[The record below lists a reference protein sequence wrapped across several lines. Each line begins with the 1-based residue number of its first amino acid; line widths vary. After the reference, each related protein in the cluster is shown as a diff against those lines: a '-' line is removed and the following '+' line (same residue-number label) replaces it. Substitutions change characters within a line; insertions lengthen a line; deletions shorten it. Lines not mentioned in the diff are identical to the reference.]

1 MLEKNFIKLIRKNI
15 NFYSFY
21 RIETTTL
28 NGFPDLIC
36 VGLNM
41 DTIFIETKI
50 AKGNKINLSPFQI
63 STNLKLWNESKSN
76 YIIVHSSKYAN
87 NLPPNNVYLF
97 EGRLSKELAINGLNE
112 PSMANSWPTICSY
125 FTLVHGSRT
134 TKSPEISHE

>member
-15 NFYSFY
+15 NFYSFD

-28 NGFPDLIC
+28 NGFPDLIG
-36 VGLNM
+36 VGANM

-87 NLPPNNVYLF
+87 NLPPNKVYLF
-97 EGRLSKELAINGLNE
+97 EGRYSKELAINGLNE
-112 PSMANSWPTICSY
+112 PSIANSWPTICSY

-134 TKSPEISHE
+134 TKSPEIRQL

>member
-28 NGFPDLIC
+28 NGFPDLIG

-41 DTIFIETKI
+41 NTIFIETKI

-63 STNLKLWNESKSN
+63 STNLKLWNDCG
-76 YIIVHSSKYAN
+76 
-87 NLPPNNVYLF
+87 LF
-97 EGRLSKELAINGLNE
+97 NITG
-112 PSMANSWPTICSY
+112 
-125 FTLVHGSRT
+125 
-134 TKSPEISHE
+134 

>member
-15 NFYSFY
+15 TFYSFY

-28 NGFPDLIC
+28 NGFPDLIG

-87 NLPPNNVYLF
+87 NLPPNKVYLF
-97 EGRLSKELAINGLNE
+97 EGRYSKELAINGLNE
-112 PSMANSWPTICSY
+112 PSMANCWPTICSY

-134 TKSPEISHE
+134 TKSPEISQL

>member
-41 DTIFIETKI
+41 DTIFLETKI
-50 AKGNKINLSPFQI
+50 AKGNKVNLSPFQI

-76 YIIVHSSKYAN
+76 YIIVYSSKYAN
-87 NLPPNNVYLF
+87 NLPPNNIYLY

-112 PSMANSWPTICSY
+112 TPTANNWDTISSY
-125 FTLVHGSRT
+125 FLSVHGSRT
-134 TKSPEISHE
+134 TKSPENSRL